1 MIDRTL
7 SVAPMMDRTD
17 RHCRYLLRLVAPGVH
32 LYTEMVTT
40 GALLHG
46 DLARHLDF
54 HAAEH
59 PVALQLGGCEPEA
72 MAACAR
78 LAERWGYAE
87 VNLNVGCPSDRVQG
101 GRFGA
106 CLMAEPETVA
116 ACVAA
121 MREAVDL
128 PVTVKHRIGI
138 DHQDDYPAL
147 RDFVGRVGEAGCRTF
162 IVHARKAWLQGLSP
176 RENREK
182 PPLRHDLVHALKREL
197 PEYEIITNGGLTT
210 PKDVV
215 DQLRQVDGVM
225 LGRAAYQD
233 PWLLAELQRRV
244 LGGSPGPADRR
255 EVVQRYM
262 AYMEDELARG
272 TRLQAMAR
280 HLLGLFQGVPGAK
293 AWRRH
298 ISENAPRSGAG
309 VEVITEALDRVAPE
323 PEREPA

>member
-17 RHCRYLLRLVAPGVH
+17 RHCRYLLRLVAPRVH

-46 DLARHLDF
+46 DVARHLEF
-54 HAAEH
+54 HPAEH
-59 PVALQLGGCEPEA
+59 PVALQLGGCEPAA
-72 MAACAR
+72 MATCAR
-78 LAERWGYAE
+78 LAERWGYDE
-87 VNLNVGCPSDRVQG
+87 VNINVGCPSDRVQG

-106 CLMAEPETVA
+106 CLMAEPDTVA

-138 DHQDDYPAL
+138 DNQDDYPAL

-197 PEYEIITNGGLTT
+197 PDYEIITNGGLTT
-210 PKDVV
+210 PQNIAE
-215 DQLRQVDGVM
+215 QLPHVDGVM

-233 PWLLAELQRRV
+233 PWLLADLQHRV
-244 LGGSPGPADRR
+244 LAGDSGPADRR
-255 EVVQRYM
+255 EVVRRYM
-262 AYMEDELARG
+262 AYMETELARG

-309 VEVITEALDRVAPE
+309 VEVIAEAFDRVAPE
-323 PEREPA
+323 REPA